1 VCVGARARVFVW
13 ICAIGER
20 ESRYYGDVVVVV
32 AGRCLVHC

>member
-1 VCVGARARVFVW
+1 VCGRAR

-32 AGRCLVHC
+32 AGRSLVHC